1 MIFRYKE
8 RSYNQQTNNKMEKLS
23 KHENDIVI
31 ELPNGKI
38 ICIQL
43 PREIVFTDDEIGEIV
58 CEVLKSDE
66 LIAPTKSV
74 STKKGKKG
82 SKRK

>member
-1 MIFRYKE
+1 
-8 RSYNQQTNNKMEKLS
+8 MEKLS
-23 KHENDIVI
+23 KHENDIVL
-31 ELPNGKI
+31 ELPTGKI

-43 PREIVFTDDEIGEIV
+43 PREIVFTDDEVREMV
-58 CEVLKSDE
+58 CEILKSDE

-74 STKKGKKG
+74 STKKG